1 LRPIVAKN
9 VLNSSSGRKTPRELG
24 NADYIPTWPHFC
36 FEHLSPAVNL
46 IHLAKML
53 PHFLLVLATQA
64 GILSPPGDKAQV
76 LLFIRSDCPIS
87 NRYAPEL
94 QRLYKRYSPSGIGF
108 LLVYPEAGLTVTA
121 MNQHGHDYGYSIPAV
136 LDPDHRYVARAKA
149 HVTPEAA
156 VFVKDRLVYL
166 GRIDDWYADIGKAR
180 VQPEHRDLDQELSA
194 ILADKIPPFHETKA
208 VGCVIENL
216 R

>member
-1 LRPIVAKN
+1 MVA
-9 VLNSSSGRKTPRELG
+9 LL
-24 NADYIPTWPHFC
+24 
-36 FEHLSPAVNL
+36 
-46 IHLAKML
+46 
-53 PHFLLVLATQA
+53 FLLLTLQAATTP
-64 GILSPPGDKAQV
+64 SRGDKAQV

-94 QRLYKRYSPSGIGF
+94 QRLYKRYSPSGIDF
-108 LLVYPEAGLTVTA
+108 LLVYPEAGLTATA

-166 GRIDDWYADIGKAR
+166 GRIDDWFVDIGKAR
-180 VQPEHRDLDQELSA
+180 AEPTQHDLDQELSA
-194 ILADKIPPFHETKA
+194 ILAGKVPPFHETKA
-208 VGCVIENL
+208 VGCVIETS